1 MHMAVGTV
9 IIAVLWWV
17 AGLVGYIYYT
27 SRSKGLSNVAPALQ
41 FHSFFFSFFFLF
53 MLRVLRSGE
62 KKNYIPVLKNIIYI
76 SHKHLV
82 FTPIR
87 STCLCCERR
96 TSWNEHTRY
105 CLHNW
110 GIKCHK
116 NSFSFF
122 IFWVL
127 YLLIFFL
134 LTIIW
139 FGYGNCNCTRVTSFF
154 TKDFLTYA
162 WHH

>member
-17 AGLVGYIYYT
+17 AGLVGDIYYT

-41 FHSFFFSFFFLF
+41 FYSFSRFFLF
-53 MLRVLRSGE
+53 FFIFIFIFIFIFLLLYFFFHVKSPQIRG
-62 KKNYIPVLKNIIYI
+62 KNKIIYT
-76 SHKHLV
+76 SYKQLV

-110 GIKCHK
+110 GIKSHK

-127 YLLIFFL
+127 YLLIFFCWL
-134 LTIIW
+134 L
-139 FGYGNCNCTRVTSFF
+139 FGLDMEIVI
-154 TKDFLTYA
+154 A
-162 WHH
+162 QE